1 MDPRPQNRQSGQAI
15 VEAAFMLPLMI
26 FFILCTLQLTLMQ
39 QARIAVEY
47 AAFNAARVGVVHN
60 MNNGTDGSDPSF
72 QPTMRNAAV
81 MSILPT
87 YGRTDSMGAL
97 VTTRAKFELE
107 ALALRAI
114 NVPLV
119 KVTILNPKKS
129 DFTAF
134 GAHLNNK
141 EIDFDDMRPAA
152 ARATL
157 LSIEVRYMFELR
169 IPFANQ
175 MIEAIYVASQ
185 TGILRAWTG
194 PDVTH
199 AGLFSP
205 TSGDAV
211 KFSLLR
217 GVAMGNIKDGMQGGL
232 NMGLVSGMASAPRS
246 AVTPRFYFPLYAYY
260 TMRMQS
266 NPFVQWAA
274 P

>member
-1 MDPRPQNRQSGQAI
+1 MNPRSQNQQSGQAI

-60 MNNGTDGSDPSF
+60 MNNGTDGSDPSLN
-72 QPTMRNAAV
+72 PTMRNAAV

-87 YGRTDSMGAL
+87 YGRTDSMGAMIAA
-97 VTTRAKFELE
+97 RARFELE
-107 ALALRAI
+107 ALGLRAI
-114 NVPLV
+114 GVPLV
-119 KVTILNPKKS
+119 KVSVLNPKRS
-129 DFTAF
+129 DFGTF
-134 GAHLNNK
+134 GAHLNK
-141 EIDFDDMRPAA
+141 VEIDFDDARPAA

-157 LSIEVRYMFELR
+157 LSIEVRYMFEMR
-169 IPFANQ
+169 VPFANQ
-175 MIEAIYVASQ
+175 MIEAIYMASQ
-185 TGILRAWTG
+185 LAILHTWKGA
-194 PDVTH
+194 DVTH
-199 AGLFSP
+199 TGLFSE

-211 KFSLLR
+211 KYSLLL
-217 GVAMGNIKDGMQGGL
+217 GITKGNIPDGMQGGL
-232 NMGLVSGMASAPRS
+232 NLGLVSGMASAPRS